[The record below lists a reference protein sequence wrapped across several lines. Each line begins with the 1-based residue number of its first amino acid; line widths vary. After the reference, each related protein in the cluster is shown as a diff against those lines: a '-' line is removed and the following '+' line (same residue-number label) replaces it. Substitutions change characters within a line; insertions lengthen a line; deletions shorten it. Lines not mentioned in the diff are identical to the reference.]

1 MNEKAHTIMRW
12 YDRKWKYW
20 KETGKRGLHLNSFGL
35 KEFTQNLKAGIREL
49 CIVENS
55 FCDDIL
61 QKTNQLKECKL
72 NRKMIAIKRKLRLS

>member
-1 MNEKAHTIMRW
+1 MIGNENIEK
-12 YDRKWKYW
+12 KQL
-20 KETGKRGLHLNSFGL
+20 GKRGLHLNSFGL

-72 NRKMIAIKRKLRLS
+72 NRKMIAITRKLRLS